1 MKSRKH
7 CRICKHRITDIEN
20 DTPLCYICINTVLSE
35 SKELKVRMDKLEDI
49 SLIRPLTKEE
59 KREIDIVDLLRMW
72 LKDVST

>member
-1 MKSRKH
+1 M
-7 CRICKHRITDIEN
+7 
-20 DTPLCYICINTVLSE
+20 LSE